1 MSIIFIKYSLF
12 IFFYKAGNLTPVSST
27 VTKFEHCHYIR
38 CGDTAQYSKVSLSA
52 TSASDK

>member
-27 VTKFEHCHYIR
+27 VTKLNITS
-38 CGDTAQYSKVSLSA
+38 DTTQYSNVSLSA
-52 TSASDK
+52 TLASDE